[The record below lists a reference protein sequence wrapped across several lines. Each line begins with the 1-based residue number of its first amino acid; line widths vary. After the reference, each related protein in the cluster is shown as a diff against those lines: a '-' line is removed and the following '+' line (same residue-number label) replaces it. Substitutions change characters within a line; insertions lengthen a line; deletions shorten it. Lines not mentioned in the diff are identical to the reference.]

1 LSETSF
7 QFPQE
12 FADADAAASASDL
25 PTLLSL
31 TNRRNDSSLLTSSS
45 VLQLRRVEGS
55 EDGDTDGQGDSIVED
70 CIGDGIDVVDVLG
83 SFFVIEID

>member
-12 FADADAAASASDL
+12 FADADAAASEL

-31 TNRRNDSSLLTSSS
+31 TNRRNDSSSTSSS
-45 VLQLRRVEGS
+45 VLQLQWVEGS
-55 EDGDTDGQGDSIVED
+55 EDGDSDGQGDSIIED

-83 SFFVIEID
+83 SFFVMEID